1 MPSRFSSSCQY
12 WFWSRAGT
20 GALYE
25 MNAAVTLLFLPG
37 TALTL
42 LKGAGSLRYASGTS
56 GAGEGMTPS
65 ALAAAALVGAG
76 AALVG
81 AAAPAAATV
90 GAAAAA
96 LVGAAGGGGGG

>member
-1 MPSRFSSSCQY
+1 MPSLFSSSCQY

-42 LKGAGSLRYASGTS
+42 LKGGGSLRYASGTS

-81 AAAPAAATV
+81 AAAPAAAALRSAP
-90 GAAAAA
+90 GAER
-96 LVGAAGGGGGG
+96 GEGG